1 MATMK
6 LKVGGKAPEFCL
18 SDKDDKPV
26 CLKDFGGRWVVL
38 YFYPKDQ
45 TPGCT
50 KEACEFTERLDDFVR
65 MDATVLGV
73 STDSTASHRKFAEKH
88 KLTIELLSDPRH
100 EAIGAY
106 GAWQPRK
113 FMGREFMGTVRSTF
127 IIDPKG
133 KVAHIWPSV
142 KPWGHA
148 NEVRQKVA
156 ELSGETPKPEAKVA
170 ETLPPPR
177 LT

>member
-6 LKVGGKAPEFCL
+6 LKVGDKAPLFCL
-18 SDKDDKPV
+18 PDQDDKQV

-50 KEACEFTERLDDFVR
+50 KEACEFTERLEDFAR

-73 STDSTASHRKFAEKH
+73 STDSTESHRKFAAKN
-88 KLTIELLSDPRH
+88 KLSIELLSDPKH
-100 EAIGAY
+100 ETIAAY
-106 GAWQPRK
+106 GAWQPKK
-113 FMGREFMGTVRSTF
+113 FMGKEFMGTVRATF

-148 NEVRQKVA
+148 NEVKQKLA
-156 ELSGETPKPEAKVA
+156 ELSGERPEPEPKVA
-170 ETLPPPR
+170 ETLPPPS
-177 LT
+177 LV